1 MRVELYGC
9 QKGNQKDVA
18 AVIEEEEDPMEINSV
33 QKHMSDEQ
41 IQMTVSESPKA
52 KLKYDNIQNKMEQR
66 RYKVL

>member
-9 QKGNQKDVA
+9 QKGNQKDVVV
-18 AVIEEEEDPMEINSV
+18 VIEEEEDPMEINSV
-33 QKHMSDEQ
+33 QKHKSDEQ
-41 IQMTVSESPKA
+41 IQMTVSGSPKA

>member
-9 QKGNQKDVA
+9 QKGNQKDVV

-41 IQMTVSESPKA
+41 IQMTVSGSPKA
-52 KLKYDNIQNKMEQR
+52 KLKYDNIRNKMEQR

>member
-9 QKGNQKDVA
+9 QKGNQKDVVV
-18 AVIEEEEDPMEINSV
+18 VIEEEEDPMEINSV

-41 IQMTVSESPKA
+41 IQMTVSGSPKA

-66 RYKVL
+66 RYKVQ

>member
-9 QKGNQKDVA
+9 QKGNQKDVVV
-18 AVIEEEEDPMEINSV
+18 VIEEEEDPMEINSV
-33 QKHMSDEQ
+33 WKHMSDEQ

>member
-9 QKGNQKDVA
+9 QKGNQKDVVV
-18 AVIEEEEDPMEINSV
+18 VIEEDPMEINSV
-33 QKHMSDEQ
+33 QKHKNDEQ
-41 IQMTVSESPKA
+41 IQMTVSGSPKA

>member
-9 QKGNQKDVA
+9 QKGNQKDVVV
-18 AVIEEEEDPMEINSV
+18 VIEEEEDPMEINSV

>member
-9 QKGNQKDVA
+9 QKGNQKDVV